1 MPWIKSIRKTR
12 AKLKENSKKKER
24 ERRTAVLTKLPTV
37 LETNESANHSN
48 NNNGST
54 YVANMV
60 NSRPSSP
67 VANSK
72 KTRKNKH

>member
-12 AKLKENSKKKER
+12 AKLKQNRRKELT
-24 ERRTAVLTKLPTV
+24 RRAAVRTKLPTV

>member
-1 MPWIKSIRKTR
+1 MPLIRNINTIR
-12 AKLKENSKKKER
+12 RKLKRSRRKELT
-24 ERRTAVLTKLPTV
+24 RRATVLTKLPTV
-37 LETNESANHSN
+37 LETNESANNS
-48 NNNGST
+48 NNGST

>member
-12 AKLKENSKKKER
+12 TKLNQNRKKER
-24 ERRTAVLTKLPTV
+24 KRRTAVLTKLPTV

>member
-12 AKLKENSKKKER
+12 AKLKQNRRKELT
-24 ERRTAVLTKLPTV
+24 RRAAVRTKLPTV
-37 LETNESANHSN
+37 LETNESENHTN

-72 KTRKNKH
+72 KNEEK